1 MQPLIVWSAM
11 RDSNPRRRLPYQDLQ
26 SCTFDHSVNCALV
39 KLFMIPAFFVLS
51 TLLDENSNIHT
62 IVRSIVGI
70 WNLDDEMIHLL
81 HP

>member
-51 TLLDENSNIHT
+51 TLLDENSNNQIT
-62 IVRSIVGI
+62 ARSIVEKS
-70 WNLDDEMIHLL
+70 NLDD
-81 HP
+81 